1 MFHLST
7 VLGHTLVILQLPGI
21 VEQGFGHFH
30 FLTFG
35 GSVFGNDGYVYLVGA
50 QKCASAVGRDGK
62 ILQKQTVAGIAG
74 YLHLGPG
81 GDRDL
86 DGIILIELRCH
97 FGGCRHGEC
106 LFAEPGLACRH
117 HNVHEQYNQYH

>member
-1 MFHLST
+1 MFHLGA
-7 VLGHTLVILQLPGI
+7 VLGYALVILQFAGV

-35 GSVFGNDGYVYLVGA
+35 GSVFGNYGYVNLVGA

-62 ILQKQTVAGIAG
+62 ILQEQTVAGIAG
-74 YLHLGPG
+74 NMHLGPG
-81 GDRDL
+81 GDRYL
-86 DGIILIELRCH
+86 NGIILIELRGH
-97 FGGCRHGEC
+97 FGGGYCES

-117 HNVHEQYNQYH
+117 QNVHEQYNQYH